1 MSLNFM
7 SLIGGG
13 RVGLR
18 PNMYDVTN
26 FTIFFLKSSL
36 SHFISSKVR

>member
-7 SLIGGG
+7 SLIGG

-18 PNMYDVTN
+18 PNMYDVTK
-26 FTIFFLKSSL
+26 FTLFF
-36 SHFISSKVR
+36 